1 MADKCTEQICFM
13 VEEQTPHQETLR
25 GWSLR
30 SGSLWNWT
38 EVSLFGQQRK
48 KGKIWSM
55 EELIKT
61 RVRRRTPP
69 MGE

>member
-1 MADKCTEQICFM
+1 MLAGKCTEKICFM

-25 GWSLR
+25 GWGLKSEGLC
-30 SGSLWNWT
+30 NWT

-48 KGKIWSM
+48 EGKTWSM
-55 EELIKT
+55 EEPMKT
-61 RVRRRTPP
+61 GVGRAPP